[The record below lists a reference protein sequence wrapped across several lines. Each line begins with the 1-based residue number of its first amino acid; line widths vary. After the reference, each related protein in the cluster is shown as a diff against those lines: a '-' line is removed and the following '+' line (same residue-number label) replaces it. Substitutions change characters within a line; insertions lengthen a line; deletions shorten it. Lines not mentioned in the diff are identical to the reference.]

1 MALYSI
7 WVVEFATSPRV
18 DMGDIVYGIRGKG
31 NRPMPYAYVVLQS
44 KEHVAMV
51 DVGYNHVDFGATL
64 AELYDTVGWHGP
76 AEALA
81 LCGVRPKDVDTVF
94 ITHAH
99 FDHFGNVEAFP
110 KARFLVSAQEIERSI
125 WALSLPERMQFI
137 ATAIDPGDLA
147 KGAALAR
154 AGRLELV
161 KEEREDVLPGI
172 DLRLAP
178 DSHSFESLWLHLRN
192 DGRKPSAD
200 GWVLAGDLVYAY
212 ENIGGTATGAGAGTP
227 YLPVG
232 FAMGS
237 QAHLVLASEAM
248 LKCVDYE
255 RRRIVPVHEERVK
268 QMFPSRQIEEGLAIT
283 EICLADGMASKVA

>member
-1 MALYSI
+1 MADYSI
-7 WVVEFATSPRV
+7 WVLEYATSPRV
-18 DMGDIVYGIRGKG
+18 DMGDVAYGVRGKG
-31 NRPMPYAYVVLQS
+31 SRRMPYAYVILQS
-44 KEHVAMV
+44 KRHVAMV
-51 DVGYNHVDFGATL
+51 DVGYNHVDYGATL

-76 AEALA
+76 AQALA
-81 LCGVRPKDVDTVF
+81 LCALRPEDVDTVF

-110 KARFLVSAQEIERSI
+110 RARFLVSAQEIERSV
-125 WALSLPERMQFI
+125 WALSLPERMKFL
-137 ATAIDPGDLA
+137 ASSIDPGDLA

-161 KEEREDVLPGI
+161 TEEREDVLPGI

-212 ENIGGTATGAGAGTP
+212 DNIGGMATGAEAGTP

-237 QAHLVLASEAM
+237 QANLVLASEAM
-248 LKCVDYE
+248 LQAVDYE
-255 RRRIVPVHEERVK
+255 RRRIIPVHEERVK
-268 QMFPSRQIEEGLAIT
+268 QLFPSRQVEEGLAIT
-283 EICLADGMASKVA
+283 